1 MINTLTPKQKEVLH
15 LCAQGLCNAQIC
27 DILKIEQSTLRTHLG
42 DIYLALGLYKT
53 EQNRVK
59 AILMY
64 LADNKKLT
72 KQWINVIK
80 RSLADGSYEPY
91 PVQTTKGRIAC
102 KRTAQ
107 SNN

>member
-1 MINTLTPKQKEVLH
+1 MLSSLTQKQKEVLH

-27 DILKIEQSTLRTHLG
+27 DILKIEPSTLRTHLG
-42 DIYLALGLYKT
+42 NIYLSLGLYKT

-80 RSLADGSYEPY
+80 RSLANGSYESY
-91 PVQTTKGRIAC
+91 PVQATKGGATR

>member
-1 MINTLTPKQKEVLH
+1 MLSSLTQKQKEVLH

-27 DILKIEQSTLRTHLG
+27 DILKIEPSTLRTHLG

-72 KQWINVIK
+72 KEWSNVIK
-80 RSLADGSYEPY
+80 RSLANGSHEPF
-91 PVQTTKGRIAC
+91 PVQATKR
-102 KRTAQ
+102 RTARK
-107 SNN
+107 

>member
-42 DIYLALGLYKT
+42 DIYLALGLCKT

-72 KQWINVIK
+72 DQWTNIIK
-80 RSLADGSYEPY
+80 RSLADGSYEPF
-91 PVQTTKGRIAC
+91 PVQATKGGATR

-107 SNN
+107 GGN

>member
-1 MINTLTPKQKEVLH
+1 MLSSLTPKQKEVLY
-15 LCAQGLCNAQIC
+15 LCAQGLCNDQIC
-27 DILKIEQSTLRTHLG
+27 DILKIEPSTLRTHLG
-42 DIYLALGLYKT
+42 NIYLSLGLYKT

-80 RSLADGSYEPY
+80 RSLANGSYEPF
-91 PVQTTKGRIAC
+91 PVQTTKGGATR
-102 KRTAQ
+102 KRTTK

>member
-1 MINTLTPKQKEVLH
+1 MLSSLTQKQKEVLH
-15 LCAQGLCNAQIC
+15 LCAQGLCNEQIC
-27 DILKIEQSTLRTHLG
+27 DILKIEPSTLRTHLG
-42 DIYLALGLYKT
+42 NIYLSLGLYKT

-80 RSLADGSYEPY
+80 RSLANGSYEPY
-91 PVQTTKGRIAC
+91 PLSAA
-102 KRTAQ
+102 KRGGAPQ
-107 SNN
+107 HHAPCNN

>member
-1 MINTLTPKQKEVLH
+1 MINSLTPKQKEVLH

-27 DILKIEQSTLRTHLG
+27 DILKIEPSTLRTHLG
-42 DIYLALGLYKT
+42 DIYLSLGLYKT

-72 KQWINVIK
+72 KQWINAIK
-80 RSLADGSYEPY
+80 RSLADGSYEPH
-91 PVQTTKGRIAC
+91 PVQATKRGDAC
-102 KRTAQ
+102 KRTPQ
-107 SNN
+107 GGN

>member
-1 MINTLTPKQKEVLH
+1 MLSSLTPKQKEVLH

-27 DILKIEQSTLRTHLG
+27 DILKIEPSTLRTHLG
-42 DIYLALGLYKT
+42 NIYLSLGLYKT

-80 RSLADGSYEPY
+80 RSLANGSYEPC

-102 KRTAQ
+102 K
-107 SNN
+107 